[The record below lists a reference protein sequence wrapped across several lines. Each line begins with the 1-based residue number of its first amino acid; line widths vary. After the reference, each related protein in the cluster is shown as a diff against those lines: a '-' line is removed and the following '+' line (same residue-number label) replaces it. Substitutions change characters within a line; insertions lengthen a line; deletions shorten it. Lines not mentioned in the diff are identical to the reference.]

1 MTRLSLPH
9 GQLCVWTDID
19 PAHEADFNAWYDREH
34 MQERVAIPGFT
45 HARRFRAT
53 DGGPRRYLALYVT
66 DALDVFRGDAYRRAF
81 TQQTAW
87 SLANFERMTGTQ
99 RRVGE
104 LTIEAG
110 DGEGAHLALFVL
122 APDRIDVPHLRA
134 RFDAALQEPGIHAAR
149 LFRTSPDLSAPLG
162 AAARPAADALVL
174 IEGSDATATRRVA
187 ATLAGHDDVRTFDL
201 LWRAAAPLPVQRCDV
216 EAETAAAATAAA
228 LPA

>member
-1 MTRLSLPH
+1 MTRPSLPH

-19 PAHEADFNAWYDREH
+19 SAHEADFNAWYDREH

-53 DGGPRRYLALYVT
+53 DRGPRKYLALYVT
-66 DALDVFRGDAYRRAF
+66 DTLDVFRGDAYRRAF
-81 TQQTAW
+81 AQQTAW

-122 APDRIDVPHLRA
+122 PPERIDVAQLRA
-134 RFDAALQEPGIHAAR
+134 RFDAALREPGVHAAR
-149 LFRTSPDLSAPLG
+149 LFRTTPELSAPIGAG

-174 IEGSDATATRRVA
+174 IEGSDAAAARRVA
-187 ATLAGHDDVRTFDL
+187 VALAGHDAVRTFEL
-201 LWRAAAPLPVQRCDV
+201 LWRAAAPLP
-216 EAETAAAATAAA
+216 AARGEPAPQAAAA

>member
-53 DGGPRRYLALYVT
+53 DGGPRKYLALYVT
-66 DALDVFRGDAYRRAF
+66 DTLDVFRGDAYRRAF

-87 SLANFERMTGTQ
+87 SLANFERMAGTQ
-99 RRVGE
+99 RRVGD

-110 DGEGAHLALFVL
+110 DGEGVHLALFVL
-122 APDRIDVPHLRA
+122 PPERINVPHLRE
-134 RFDAALQEPGIHAAR
+134 RFDAALREPGIHAAR
-149 LFRTSPDLSAPLG
+149 LFRTAPDLSAPIG
-162 AAARPAADALVL
+162 ADAAARPAADALVL
-174 IEGSDATATRRVA
+174 IEGSDAAATRRVA
-187 ATLAGHDDVRTFDL
+187 AAIAGHDDVRTFDL
-201 LWRAAAPLPVQRCDV
+201 MWRAAAPLSVAR
-216 EAETAAAATAAA
+216 AETQPAAA

>member
-45 HARRFRAT
+45 HARRFCAT
-53 DGGPRRYLALYVT
+53 DRGPRKYLALYVT
-66 DALDVFRGDAYRRAF
+66 NALDVFLGDAYRRAF

-87 SLANFERMTGTQ
+87 SLANFERMTSTQ

-104 LTIEAG
+104 LTIETG

-122 APDRIDVPHLRA
+122 PPDRIDVPQLRK
-134 RFDAALQEPGIHAAR
+134 RFDAALREPGIHAAR
-149 LFRTSPDLSAPLG
+149 LFCTAPDLSAPIG
-162 AAARPAADALVL
+162 ADAAARPAADALVL
-174 IEGSDATATRRVA
+174 IEGSDAATPRRVA
-187 ATLAGHDDVRTFDL
+187 AALAGHDDVRTFDL
-201 LWRAAAPLPVQRCDV
+201 LWRAAAPLPVARRAPDP
-216 EAETAAAATAAA
+216 EPAAAA

>member
-19 PAHEADFNAWYDREH
+19 PAHEADFNTWYDREH

-53 DGGPRRYLALYVT
+53 DGGPRKYLALYVT
-66 DALDVFRGDAYRRAF
+66 DTLDVFRGDAYRRAF

-99 RRVGE
+99 RRVGD

-110 DGEGAHLALFVL
+110 DGEGVHLALFVL
-122 APDRIDVPHLRA
+122 PPERIDVPHLRE
-134 RFDAALQEPGIHAAR
+134 RFDAALREPGIHAAR
-149 LFRTSPDLSAPLG
+149 LFRTAPDLSAPIG
-162 AAARPAADALVL
+162 ADAATRPAADALVL
-174 IEGSDATATRRVA
+174 IEGSDAAATHRVA
-187 ATLAGHDDVRTFDL
+187 AAIAGHDDVRTFDL
-201 LWRAAAPLPVQRCDV
+201 MWRAAAPLPV
-216 EAETAAAATAAA
+216 ASTETQPAAA